1 MIPMLIQAVIVLVVL
16 GVVVYLVE
24 QYIPMSP
31 PIVVVLRVL
40 VVLIVALWLLRLLGL
55 WSGVLPLR

>member
-55 WSGVLPLR
+55 WGGVLPLR

>member
-1 MIPMLIQAVIVLVVL
+1 MLVVL

-24 QYIPMSP
+24 QYVPMSP
-31 PIVVVLRVL
+31 PIIVVLRVL

-55 WSGVLPLR
+55 WGGALPLR